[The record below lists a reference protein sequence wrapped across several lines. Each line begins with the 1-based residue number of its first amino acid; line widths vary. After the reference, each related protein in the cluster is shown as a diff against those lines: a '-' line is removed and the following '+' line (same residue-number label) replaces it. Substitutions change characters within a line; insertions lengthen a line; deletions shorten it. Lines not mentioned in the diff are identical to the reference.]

1 MDVITFVLILTITVS
16 GFAAG
21 GGRGIATTQVST
33 YSTMEQCEV
42 AAETLQKEQ
51 TRTLSVAVE
60 QIATVS
66 CVPTHFYNR

>member
-1 MDVITFVLILTITVS
+1 
-16 GFAAG
+16 
-21 GGRGIATTQVST
+21 
-33 YSTMEQCEV
+33 MEQCEV

-60 QIATVS
+60 QIATIS